1 MHINDEV
8 ESIYRHINNMLRTG
22 DFSDLDMVLE
32 MRDRLFEAIADAI
45 KSEVTRINENRPTP
59 RPASST

>member
-32 MRDRLFEAIADAI
+32 MRDRL
-45 KSEVTRINENRPTP
+45 SRRSPTP
-59 RPASST
+59 SSRR